1 MVFRHFVRLWVFGRK
16 IANYINTMFFK
27 KKKDMSEQKT
37 DNNSATNENTDNLS
51 QGESMEEILSNVL
64 NTDDSRAGTDMLDE
78 GEDEEKDKL
87 RAEIAEL
94 KDKHIRQ
101 LAEFENFRRRQA
113 KEAIEIRQTAG
124 KDIIQALLVSLDD
137 MDRAEKQLEKTDDV
151 TVIKEG
157 ISLVFGKVRSI
168 LQQKGLRRM
177 EAVNHEFDADMHEA
191 ITEIPAASE
200 EMKGKVIDEVESGY
214 YLNDKLIR
222 YAKVVV
228 GK

>member
-1 MVFRHFVRLWVFGRK
+1 
-16 IANYINTMFFK
+16 MFFK
-27 KKKDMSEQKT
+27 KKKDMSDQNTDKNGKTNDQT
-37 DNNSATNENTDNLS
+37 DNMAQN
-51 QGESMEEILSNVL
+51 ESMDDMLSNVL

-78 GEDEEKDKL
+78 GEDEEKEKL
-87 RAEIAEL
+87 LAEIAEL

-113 KEAIEIRQTAG
+113 KEAIELRQTAG
-124 KDIIQALLVSLDD
+124 KEIIQELLVALDD
-137 MDRAEKQLEKTDDV
+137 MDRAEKQIDNTDDV
-151 TVIKEG
+151 KVIKEG

-168 LQQKGLRRM
+168 LHGKGLRRM
-177 EAVNHEFDADMHEA
+177 DAVNKDFDADLHEA
-191 ITEIPAASE
+191 ITEIPAASDA
-200 EMKGKVIDEVESGY
+200 MKGKVIDEVESGY